1 MRAQDML
8 LQASKQARDNSARF
22 EVSSEEKRSPR
33 AHSALRKAGCALFV
47 VRKNVR
53 TGEKGEE
60 RAMKKGI
67 WGLACLLALAALLLL
82 HFGWQKWKGKA
93 PSPIAMIL
101 VSAVLGM
108 GVYH

>member
-1 MRAQDML
+1 M
-8 LQASKQARDNSARF
+8 
-22 EVSSEEKRSPR
+22 
-33 AHSALRKAGCALFV
+33 RKAGCALFV

-82 HFGWQKWKGKA
+82 MPVGALAQESRAVTGEA
-93 PSPIAMIL
+93 QL
-101 VSAVLGM
+101 VAGEIYWFDLSSMKSV
-108 GVYH
+108 